1 MMDVRTKAF
10 FQVILSVGAVIGLI
24 FLLQFMFGDYGI
36 VIYLGAL
43 ALYMVYCL
51 YNLRVSM
58 LTREQE
64 KIVDILKE

>member
-1 MMDVRTKAF
+1 MKVRTKAF
-10 FQVILSVGAVIGLI
+10 FQVLLSVGAVVGLI

-36 VIYLGAL
+36 VIYLAAL
-43 ALYMVYCL
+43 ALYMIYGL

-58 LTREQE
+58 LEREQE